1 MRSTISLRKNFQ
13 FKYVYDHAKF
23 FTDKFIVMFAIKNN
37 LSVNRLGICVSKK
50 VGKSYIRSRIVRLI
64 RENYRLNEKYFS
76 VGFDIVFVARK
87 DIINA
92 DYYVIKK
99 SIVNLSRRHKIFSGD
114 IYV

>member
-23 FTDKFIVMFAIKNN
+23 FTDKFIVMFVLKNN